1 MKLFTYLYFV
11 IALLCIS
18 SCSNRTENAKKNQ
31 QILNDSVCD
40 TLLKE
45 KEIVNVDSSVITTNF
60 RNDKVISIQK
70 LVANYP
76 TSFGDPD
83 TSICIFLYV
92 DFDRKARYEMTYIQY
107 FRLFT
112 EYDKIEPLFE
122 NLFSC
127 MSDYDKKKGML
138 KTRKNEILEYSRND
152 VKSTFDEF
160 GTTDGPYYEFLK
172 EIKDKTLTKYE
183 N

>member
-1 MKLFTYLYFV
+1 
-11 IALLCIS
+11 
-18 SCSNRTENAKKNQ
+18 
-31 QILNDSVCD
+31 
-40 TLLKE
+40 
-45 KEIVNVDSSVITTNF
+45 
-60 RNDKVISIQK
+60 VISTQK

-92 DFDRKARYEMTYIQY
+92 DFDRKARYEMTFIEY
-107 FRLFT
+107 FRLYT
-112 EYDKIEPLFE
+112 EYEKIELLFD

-127 MSDYDKKKGML
+127 MPDFDIKKGML
-138 KTRKNEILEYSRND
+138 KTRKNEILEFSRND

-160 GTTDGPYYEFLK
+160 GTTGGPYYEFLK